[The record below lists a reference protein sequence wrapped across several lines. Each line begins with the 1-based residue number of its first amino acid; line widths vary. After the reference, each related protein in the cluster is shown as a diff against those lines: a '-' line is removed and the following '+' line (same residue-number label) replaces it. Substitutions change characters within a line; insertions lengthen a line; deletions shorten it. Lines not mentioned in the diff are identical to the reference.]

1 MQGELLGIVAG
12 VKLEP
17 ASSPGGPEPWRAVT
31 WTSPEVEA
39 LLCWLRDPEVYTW
52 LDLEGRLPERVCG
65 GHTPGFHGEKRGN
78 PAIMQPLPWLHHCLV
93 IASSVVSTAGPGVR
107 GSCPINLWNP
117 GSGAPG
123 RS

>member
-52 LDLEGRLPERVCG
+52 LDLEGVGYLSECVVDTLLAFMGKREATQQSCNPF
-65 GHTPGFHGEKRGN
+65 PGQVLQALG
-78 PAIMQPLPWLHHCLV
+78 
-93 IASSVVSTAGPGVR
+93 
-107 GSCPINLWNP
+107 
-117 GSGAPG
+117 
-123 RS
+123 